1 MHRYL
6 LNAMNALSTQ
16 NTGQLALGD
25 EGTPRH
31 DDIVSRIDEKF
42 RPVWEPLPS
51 DQQTA
56 LARYFLPHRS
66 RKESLAPTRPRL
78 IKWYC
83 PFAGQATFPSGHR
96 YCINTY
102 TGCSHRCRYCYAAG
116 YEPDQAGPKRDFA
129 SLLAKDL
136 ADLERF
142 DVPPAPIHLSNSTD
156 PFQHNLEV
164 RLGHTKLAL
173 EGLLAHRRRF
183 TTITILTKNPGF
195 AASPEYAK
203 LLAALGAAGEDHPAA
218 AKWRAAGAPAVQV
231 EVSLAFWREEASRF
245 WDPDAPSVAERI
257 AGIYALREAGIST
270 VLRIDPLFPR
280 SPLPLQPAQSLSDF
294 GLAEAQTA
302 DDLESLVALAKT
314 VGARHVVFS
323 PLKIV
328 QPRRSK
334 MSIEMSRM
342 LDIYRAIARPGKAVW
357 RGGSWR
363 LPSRA
368 TDHLV
373 TVPFLAICQRHGVCA
388 KFCMRNL
395 VETP

>member
-1 MHRYL
+1 
-6 LNAMNALSTQ
+6 MNALSTQ
-16 NTGQLALGD
+16 NTDQLAFGD
-25 EGTPRH
+25 DVTPRH
-31 DDIVSRIDEKF
+31 DIVSRIDEKF
-42 RPVWEPLPS
+42 RPVWEPLPT
-51 DQQTA
+51 DQRTA
-56 LARYFLPHRS
+56 LARYFLPHKS
-66 RKESLAPTRPRL
+66 SKESLAPTRPRL

-116 YEPDQAGPKRDFA
+116 YEPDEAGPKREFA

-156 PFQHNLEV
+156 PLQQTLED

-173 EGLLAHRRRF
+173 EGILAHRRRF
-183 TTITILTKNPGF
+183 TTVTILTKNPGL
-195 AASPEYAK
+195 AASPEYAR
-203 LLAALGAAGEDHPAA
+203 LLAALGTAGGDHPAA
-218 AKWRAAGAPAVQV
+218 AKWRTASAPAVQV
-231 EVSLAFWREEASRF
+231 EVSLAFWREDASRF
-245 WDPDAPSVAERI
+245 WDPGAPPVAERI
-257 AGIYALREAGIST
+257 AGIRALREAGIPI

-280 SPLPLQPAQSLSDF
+280 SPLPLLPAKSLSDF

-302 DDLESLVALAKT
+302 EDLESLVALAKT

-323 PLKIV
+323 PVKVV
-328 QPRRSK
+328 QPRRNK
-334 MSIEMSRM
+334 MSIEMGRL
-342 LDIYRAIARPGKAVW
+342 LDVYRAMAWPEKAVW

-363 LPSRA
+363 LPPPA
-368 TDHLV
+368 TDRLV
-373 TVPFLAICQRHGVCA
+373 TVPFLEICRRHGVSA
-388 KFCMRNL
+388 KFCMQNL